1 MEISKIRYKGDLR
14 TEAVHLSS
22 GDCII
27 TDAPKD
33 NQGKGAA
40 FSPTDLMATSLG
52 CCALTIMGIAA
63 DKHGIKTGEIDVNIE
78 KHMASDPR
86 RVIKVVV
93 KMKIGDSGNLSDS
106 QKKILENAALTC
118 PVSKS
123 LHPEIEQD
131 FQFEYK

>member
-1 MEISKIRYKGDLR
+1 MEISKIRYTGDLR

-22 GDCII
+22 GDCIL

-33 NQGKGAA
+33 NQGKGEA

-52 CCALTIMGIAA
+52 CCALTIMGITA
-63 DKHGIKTGEIDVNIE
+63 KKQGINLGEVDVVIE
-78 KHMASDPR
+78 KHMAADPR

-93 KMKIGDSGNLSDS
+93 KMKIINSGDLTDS
-106 QKKILENAALTC
+106 QKKVLENAALTC

-123 LHPEIEQD
+123 LHPDLQQD
-131 FQFEYK
+131 FRFEYC

>member
-1 MEISKIRYKGDLR
+1 MEISKIKYKGDLR

-33 NQGKGAA
+33 NMGKGAA

-52 CCALTIMGIAA
+52 CCAVTIMGITAN
-63 DKHGIKTGEIDVNIE
+63 KQGIKIGEIDMTIE

-86 RVIKVVV
+86 RVKKVVV
-93 KMKIGDSGNLSDS
+93 KMRISDSGNLTDS
-106 QKKILENAALTC
+106 QKKVLENAALTC

-123 LHPEIEQD
+123 LHPDLEQD
-131 FQFEYK
+131 FRFEYL